1 MVLCMQVRSPKQ
13 RCYNI
18 ICLLGA
24 WLHEWQ
30 TLEERTAMGHII
42 ISWQCYFGD
51 RTLRSHPESL
61 HSPYTHP
68 TLKGYRSTY
77 NNIINK
83 AWALADI
90 LCLLIWQEISYNAC
104 LCGSNYFFIPM
115 VQSKCGA
122 SMPCPHPF
130 LASLPLHCL
139 VGEGLGAP
147 SLSSSSVSLSL
158 SLGKKT

>member
-1 MVLCMQVRSPKQ
+1 MNDR
-13 RCYNI
+13 
-18 ICLLGA
+18 
-24 WLHEWQ
+24 
-30 TLEERTAMGHII
+30 LEERTAMGHIM

-104 LCGSNYFFIPM
+104 LCGSNYFSYPWFNQN
-115 VQSKCGA
+115 VQLA
-122 SMPCPHPF
+122 CPVHTPSLQVF
-130 LASLPLHCL
+130 RFTAWWGKGLVLQACLPLL
-139 VGEGLGAP
+139 
-147 SLSSSSVSLSL
+147 SLSL
-158 SLGKKT
+158 SLRKKTQWVGKSSEL

>member
-1 MVLCMQVRSPKQ
+1 MNDR
-13 RCYNI
+13 
-18 ICLLGA
+18 
-24 WLHEWQ
+24 
-30 TLEERTAMGHII
+30 LEERTAMGHII

-139 VGEGLGAP
+139 VGEGLGAA
-147 SLSSSSVSLSL
+147 SLSSSSFSLS
-158 SLGKKT
+158 KKEDLVGWKIEGTLKKSFSRRL